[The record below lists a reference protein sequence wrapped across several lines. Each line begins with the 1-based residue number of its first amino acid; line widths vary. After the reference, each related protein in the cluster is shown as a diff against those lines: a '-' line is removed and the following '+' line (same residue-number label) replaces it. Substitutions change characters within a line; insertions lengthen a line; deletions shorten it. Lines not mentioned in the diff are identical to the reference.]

1 MFSGDKSQKIKK
13 AKQIVPNLMRYVFL
27 IAFSYTLLYPL
38 IYIIVNSLKGA
49 VDYYDPAVNWVPKQ
63 ITFDNFKLAINT
75 MDFWNALSS
84 TFLNEMLAAFLE
96 IASCAVAAYGLARFN
111 FKGKFIFKILMILS
125 ILVPTVMIIIP
136 SYVNFRYVDFAGIL
150 NLIGKIIGKEIR
162 PSILNTPLVFWLP
175 SLLGVGLK
183 GGLFI
188 YIYSQFFKGLPKE
201 FEEAAWLDGA
211 GPWKTFLKVII
222 PASSNSII
230 TVMLF
235 AIVWHWNDYYLA
247 QMYLSSDYPV
257 SVQLANIT
265 SNTSFVSQTG
275 LGEILFGPMIM
286 AGSFLCILPL
296 VIFYIFMQKRFI
308 ASVATSGIVG

>member
-1 MFSGDKSQKIKK
+1 MAFGNKNRNL
-13 AKQIVPNLMRYVFL
+13 KQTRQIIPSLMRYVFL

-63 ITFDNFKLAINT
+63 ITFDNFKLAIST

-84 TFLNEMLAAFLE
+84 TFLNEIIAAAIE

-111 FKGKFIFKILMILS
+111 FKGKFIFKALMILS

-150 NLIGKIIGKEIR
+150 NLFGKIIGKEIR

-188 YIYSQFFKGLPKE
+188 YIYTQFFKGLPKE

-211 GPWKTFLKVII
+211 GPWKTFLRVII

-230 TVMLF
+230 TVSLF

-275 LGEILFGPMIM
+275 LGEILFGPMMM

-296 VIFYIFMQKRFI
+296 VIFYVIMQKRFI

>member
-1 MFSGDKSQKIKK
+1 MQTVNKNQKIKK
-13 AKQIVPNLMRYVFL
+13 AAKYMPSLMRYVFL

-38 IYIIVNSLKGA
+38 IYIVANSLKGA
-49 VDYYDPAVNWVPKQ
+49 VDYYDPAVVWVPKQ
-63 ITFDNFKLAINT
+63 FTLYNFDLAIKT
-75 MDFWNALSS
+75 MDFWNALIS
-84 TFLNEMLAAFLE
+84 TFYNEIVAAFIE

-111 FKGKFIFKILMILS
+111 FKGKFIFKTMMILS
-125 ILVPTVMIIIP
+125 ILVPTIMIIIP
-136 SYVNFRYVDFAGIL
+136 SYVNFRYMDFLGVL
-150 NLIGKIIGKEIR
+150 KFIGGMVGKEIR
-162 PSILNTPLVFWLP
+162 PSLINTPFVFWLP

-211 GPWKTFLKVII
+211 GPWTTFLRVIV
-222 PASSNSII
+222 PASANSII
-230 TVMLF
+230 TVALF

-247 QMYLSSDYPV
+247 QMYLSSEFPV

-275 LGEILFGPMIM
+275 LGEILFGPLIM
-286 AGSFLCILPL
+286 AGSFLCIIPL
-296 VIFYIFMQKRFI
+296 VIFYLIMQKRFI
-308 ASVATSGIVG
+308 ASIATSGIVG

>member
-1 MFSGDKSQKIKK
+1 MSSDNKNKRKNNIR
-13 AKQIVPNLMRYVFL
+13 QIFPAIMRYVFL
-27 IAFSYTLLYPL
+27 IAFSYTLLYPF

-49 VDYYDPAVNWVPKQ
+49 VDYYDPAVVWIPKQ
-63 ITFDNFKLAINT
+63 ITFSNFDLAIKT
-75 MDFWNALSS
+75 MDFWNALVS
-84 TFLNEMLAAFLE
+84 TFLNEIVAAFLE

-111 FKGKFIFKILMILS
+111 FKGKFIFKIMMILS

-136 SYVNFRYVDFAGIL
+136 SYVNFRYMDFMGIL
-150 NLIGKIIGKEIR
+150 KLIGSLFNTEIR
-162 PSILNTPLVFWLP
+162 PSIINTPLVFWLP

-211 GPWKTFLKVII
+211 GPWKTFLRVII

-230 TVMLF
+230 TVALF

-247 QMYLSSDYPV
+247 QMYLSSDFPV

-265 SNTSFVSQTG
+265 SNSSFVSQTG

-286 AGSFLCILPL
+286 AGSFLCVIPL
-296 VIFYIFMQKRFI
+296 VIFYLVMQKRFI

>member
-1 MFSGDKSQKIKK
+1 MSSGNKSRNLKK
-13 AKQIVPNLMRYVFL
+13 AKQILPSLMRYVFL

-38 IYIIVNSLKGA
+38 VYIIVNSLKGP
-49 VDYYDPAVNWVPKQ
+49 VDYYDPAVVWVPKQ

-75 MDFWNALSS
+75 MDFWNALKSS
-84 TFLNEMLAAFLE
+84 FLNEIVAAFIE

-111 FKGKFIFKILMILS
+111 FKGKFIFKAMMILS

-136 SYVNFRYVDFAGIL
+136 SYVNFRYMDFMGIL
-150 NLIGKIIGKEIR
+150 GFIGKLTGAELR
-162 PSILNTPLVFWLP
+162 PSIINTSLVFWLP

-211 GPWKTFLKVII
+211 GPWKTFLRVII

-230 TVMLF
+230 TVALF

-247 QMYLSSDYPV
+247 QMYLSTNYPV

-265 SNTSFVSQTG
+265 SNTSFISQTG
-275 LGEILFGPMIM
+275 LGEILFGPMMM

-296 VIFYIFMQKRFI
+296 VIFYVIMQKRFI

>member
-1 MFSGDKSQKIKK
+1 MACANKSRNIKK
-13 AKQIVPNLMRYVFL
+13 DKQIFPNILRYVFL
-27 IAFSYTLLYPL
+27 IAFSYTLIYPL
-38 IYIIVNSLKGA
+38 IYIIANALKNP
-49 VDYYDPAVNWVPKQ
+49 VDYYDPSVIWVPKK
-63 ITFDNFKLAINT
+63 ISYDNFELAIKT
-75 MDFWNALSS
+75 MDFWNALKS
-84 TFLNEMLAAFLE
+84 TFLNEIVAAFLE
-96 IASCAVAAYGLARFN
+96 IASCSVAAYGLARFN
-111 FKGKFIFKILMILS
+111 FKGKFIFNIMMILS

-136 SYVNFRYVDFAGIL
+136 SYVNFRYLDFAGIL
-150 NLIGKIIGKEIR
+150 NFIGKAIGKEIR

-175 SLLGVGLK
+175 SALSVGLK

-211 GPWKTFLKVII
+211 GPWQTFLRVII

-230 TVMLF
+230 TVSLF

-265 SNTSFVSQTG
+265 NNTSFVSQTG
-275 LGEILFGPMIM
+275 LNEILFGPLIM
-286 AGSFLCILPL
+286 AGSFLCIFPL

>member
-1 MFSGDKSQKIKK
+1 VSSDNINKRKNDIRHFFPAI
-13 AKQIVPNLMRYVFL
+13 MRYVFL
-27 IAFSYTLLYPL
+27 IAFSYTLLYPF

-49 VDYYDPAVNWVPKQ
+49 VDYYDPAVVWIPKQ
-63 ITFDNFKLAINT
+63 ITFSNFELAIKT
-75 MDFWNALSS
+75 MDFWNAIVS
-84 TFLNEMLAAFLE
+84 TFLNEIVAAFLE

-111 FKGKFIFKILMILS
+111 FKGKFIFKIMMILS

-136 SYVNFRYVDFAGIL
+136 SYVNFRYMDFMGIL
-150 NLIGKIIGKEIR
+150 KLIGSLFNTEIR
-162 PSILNTPLVFWLP
+162 PSIINTPFVFWLP

-211 GPWKTFLKVII
+211 GPWKTFLRVII

-230 TVMLF
+230 TVALF

-247 QMYLSSDYPV
+247 QMYLSSDFPV

-265 SNTSFVSQTG
+265 SNSSFVSQTG

-286 AGSFLCILPL
+286 AGSFLCVIPL
-296 VIFYIFMQKRFI
+296 VVFYIIMQKRFI

>member
-1 MFSGDKSQKIKK
+1 MQAVNKNQKIKK
-13 AKQIVPNLMRYVFL
+13 ASKVIPSLMRYVFL

-49 VDYYDPAVNWVPKQ
+49 VDYYDPAVVWVPKQ
-63 ITFDNFKLAINT
+63 LTLYNFDLAIKT
-75 MDFWNALSS
+75 MDFWGSLIS
-84 TFLNEMLAAFLE
+84 TFYNEIVAAFIE

-111 FKGKFIFKILMILS
+111 FKGKFIFKTMMILS

-136 SYVNFRYVDFAGIL
+136 SYVNFRYMDFLGIL
-150 NLIGKIIGKEIR
+150 KLLGGIFGTELR
-162 PSILNTPLVFWLP
+162 PSLINTPFVFWLP

-188 YIYSQFFKGLPKE
+188 YIYSQFFKGLPRE

-211 GPWKTFLKVII
+211 GPWKTFLRVIV

-230 TVMLF
+230 TVALF

-247 QMYLSSDYPV
+247 QMYLSSDFPV

-275 LGEILFGPMIM
+275 LGEILFGPLIM
-286 AGSFLCILPL
+286 AGSFLCIIPL
-296 VIFYIFMQKRFI
+296 VIFYLIMQKRFI
-308 ASVATSGIVG
+308 ASIATSGIVG

>member
-1 MFSGDKSQKIKK
+1 VQAVNKNQKIKK
-13 AKQIVPNLMRYVFL
+13 ASKVIPSLMRYVFL

-38 IYIIVNSLKGA
+38 IYIIVNSFKGA
-49 VDYYDPAVNWVPKQ
+49 VDYYDPAVVWVPKQ
-63 ITFDNFKLAINT
+63 LTLYNFDLAIKT
-75 MDFWNALSS
+75 MDFWGSLIS
-84 TFLNEMLAAFLE
+84 TFYNEIVAAFIE

-111 FKGKFIFKILMILS
+111 FKGKFIFKTMMILS

-136 SYVNFRYVDFAGIL
+136 SYVNFRYMDFLGIL
-150 NLIGKIIGKEIR
+150 KLLGGIFGTELR
-162 PSILNTPLVFWLP
+162 PSLINTPFVFWLP

-188 YIYSQFFKGLPKE
+188 YIYSQFFKGLPRE

-211 GPWKTFLKVII
+211 GPWKTFLRVIV

-230 TVMLF
+230 TVALF

-247 QMYLSSDYPV
+247 QMYLSSDFPV

-275 LGEILFGPMIM
+275 LGEILFGPLIM
-286 AGSFLCILPL
+286 AGSFLCIIPL
-296 VIFYIFMQKRFI
+296 VIFYLIMQKRFI
-308 ASVATSGIVG
+308 ASIATSGIVG

>member
-1 MFSGDKSQKIKK
+1 MAFGNKNRNL
-13 AKQIVPNLMRYVFL
+13 KQTRQIIPSLMRYVFL

-63 ITFDNFKLAINT
+63 ITFDNFKLAIST

-84 TFLNEMLAAFLE
+84 TFLNEIIAAAIE

-111 FKGKFIFKILMILS
+111 FKGKFIFKALMILS

-150 NLIGKIIGKEIR
+150 NLFGKIIGKEIR

-188 YIYSQFFKGLPKE
+188 YIYTQFFKGLPKE

-211 GPWKTFLKVII
+211 GPWKTFLRVII

-230 TVMLF
+230 TVSLF

-275 LGEILFGPMIM
+275 LGEILFGPMMM

-296 VIFYIFMQKRFI
+296 VIFYIIMQKRFI

>member
-1 MFSGDKSQKIKK
+1 VSSDSKSKRIKNIK
-13 AKQIVPNLMRYVFL
+13 LFFPAFMRYVFL
-27 IAFSYTLLYPL
+27 IAFSYTLLYPF

-49 VDYYDPAVNWVPKQ
+49 IDYYDPSVVWIPKQ
-63 ITFDNFKLAINT
+63 MTFSNFELAIKT
-75 MDFWNALSS
+75 MDFWNALGS
-84 TFLNEMLAAFLE
+84 TFFNEIVSAFLE

-111 FKGKFIFKILMILS
+111 FKGKFIFKAMMILS

-136 SYVNFRYVDFAGIL
+136 SYVNFRYMDFMGIL
-150 NLIGKIIGKEIR
+150 KLIGSLFNSEIR
-162 PSILNTPLVFWLP
+162 PSIINTPFVFWLP

-211 GPWKTFLKVII
+211 GPWKTFLRVII

-230 TVMLF
+230 TVALF

-247 QMYLSSDYPV
+247 QMYLSSNFPV

-265 SNTSFVSQTG
+265 SNSSFVSQTG

-286 AGSFLCILPL
+286 AGSFLCVIPL
-296 VIFYIFMQKRFI
+296 VIFYIIMQKRFI

>member
-1 MFSGDKSQKIKK
+1 MFSGDKSQKVKK

>member
-1 MFSGDKSQKIKK
+1 MSSDSKSKRIKNIK
-13 AKQIVPNLMRYVFL
+13 LFFPAFMRYVFL
-27 IAFSYTLLYPL
+27 IAFSYTLLYPF

-49 VDYYDPAVNWVPKQ
+49 IDYYDPSVVWIPKQ
-63 ITFDNFKLAINT
+63 MTFSNFELAIKT
-75 MDFWNALSS
+75 MDFWNAIGS
-84 TFLNEMLAAFLE
+84 TFLNEIVSAFLE

-111 FKGKFIFKILMILS
+111 FKGKFIFKAMMILS

-136 SYVNFRYVDFAGIL
+136 SYVNFRYMDFMGIL
-150 NLIGKIIGKEIR
+150 KLIGSIINTEIR
-162 PSILNTPLVFWLP
+162 PSIINTPFVFWLP

-211 GPWKTFLKVII
+211 GPWKTFLRVII

-230 TVMLF
+230 TVALF

-247 QMYLSSDYPV
+247 QMYLSSNFPV

-265 SNTSFVSQTG
+265 SNSSFVSQTG

-286 AGSFLCILPL
+286 AGSFLCVIPL
-296 VIFYIFMQKRFI
+296 VIFYIIMQKRFI

>member
-1 MFSGDKSQKIKK
+1 MQAVNKNQKIKK
-13 AKQIVPNLMRYVFL
+13 ATRVMSSLMRYVFL

-38 IYIIVNSLKGA
+38 IYIVVNSLKGA
-49 VDYYDPAVNWVPKQ
+49 VDYYDPAVVWVPKQ
-63 ITFDNFKLAINT
+63 LSLYNFELAIKT
-75 MDFWNALSS
+75 MDFWGSLIS
-84 TFLNEMLAAFLE
+84 TFYNEIVAAIIE

-111 FKGKFIFKILMILS
+111 FKGKFIFKTMMILS

-136 SYVNFRYVDFAGIL
+136 SYVNFRYMDFMGIL
-150 NLIGKIIGKEIR
+150 KFLGGIFGKEIR
-162 PSILNTPLVFWLP
+162 PSIINTPMVFWMP

-211 GPWKTFLKVII
+211 GPWKTFLRVIV

-230 TVMLF
+230 TVSLF

-247 QMYLSSDYPV
+247 QMYLSSDFPV

-275 LGEILFGPMIM
+275 LGEIIFGPLIM
-286 AGSFLCILPL
+286 AGSFLCIIPL
-296 VIFYIFMQKRFI
+296 VIFYLIMQKRFI
-308 ASVATSGIVG
+308 ASIATSGIVG

>member
-1 MFSGDKSQKIKK
+1 VFSGDKSQKVKK

>member
-1 MFSGDKSQKIKK
+1 MSSDSKIKRIK
-13 AKQIVPNLMRYVFL
+13 NIKLFFPAFLRYVFL
-27 IAFSYTLLYPL
+27 IAFSYTLLYPF

-49 VDYYDPAVNWVPKQ
+49 IDYYDPSVAWIPKQ
-63 ITFDNFKLAINT
+63 MTFSNFELAIKT
-75 MDFWNALSS
+75 MDFWNALGS
-84 TFLNEMLAAFLE
+84 TFLNEIVSAFFE

-111 FKGKFIFKILMILS
+111 FKGKFIFKALMVLS

-136 SYVNFRYVDFAGIL
+136 SYVTFRYMDFL
-150 NLIGKIIGKEIR
+150 KLIGSIINTEIR
-162 PSILNTPLVFWLP
+162 PSIINTPFVFWLP

-230 TVMLF
+230 TVALF
-235 AIVWHWNDYYLA
+235 AIVWHWNDYSLA
-247 QMYLSSDYPV
+247 QMYLSSNFPV

-265 SNTSFVSQTG
+265 SNSSFVSQTG

-286 AGSFLCILPL
+286 AGSFLCVIPL
-296 VIFYIFMQKRFI
+296 VLFYIIMQKRFI

>member
-1 MFSGDKSQKIKK
+1 MSSDSKIKRIK
-13 AKQIVPNLMRYVFL
+13 NIKLFFPAFLRYVFL
-27 IAFSYTLLYPL
+27 IAFSYTLLYPF

-49 VDYYDPAVNWVPKQ
+49 IDYYDPSVSWIPKQ
-63 ITFDNFKLAINT
+63 MTFSNFELAIKT
-75 MDFWNALSS
+75 MDFWNALGS
-84 TFLNEMLAAFLE
+84 TFLNEIVSAFLE

-111 FKGKFIFKILMILS
+111 FKGKFIFKAMMVLS

-136 SYVNFRYVDFAGIL
+136 SYVNFRYMDFMGIL
-150 NLIGKIIGKEIR
+150 KLIGSIINTEIR
-162 PSILNTPLVFWLP
+162 PSIINTPFVFWLP

-230 TVMLF
+230 TVALF

-247 QMYLSSDYPV
+247 QMYLSSNFPV

-265 SNTSFVSQTG
+265 SNSSFVSQTG

-286 AGSFLCILPL
+286 AGSFLCVIPL
-296 VIFYIFMQKRFI
+296 VLFYIIMQKRFI

>member
-1 MFSGDKSQKIKK
+1 MSTDSKSKRTINIKLFFP
-13 AKQIVPNLMRYVFL
+13 AFLRYVFL
-27 IAFSYTLLYPL
+27 IAFSYTLLYPF

-49 VDYYDPAVNWVPKQ
+49 IDYYDPSVVWIPKQ
-63 ITFDNFKLAINT
+63 MTFSNFELAIKT
-75 MDFWNALSS
+75 MDFWNALGS
-84 TFLNEMLAAFLE
+84 TFLNEIVSAFFE

-111 FKGKFIFKILMILS
+111 FKGKFIFKAMMVLS

-136 SYVNFRYVDFAGIL
+136 SYVNFRYMDFMGIL
-150 NLIGKIIGKEIR
+150 KLIGSIINTEIR
-162 PSILNTPLVFWLP
+162 PSIINTPFVFWLP

-222 PASSNSII
+222 PASSNSIT
-230 TVMLF
+230 TVALF

-247 QMYLSSDYPV
+247 QMYLSSNFPV

-265 SNTSFVSQTG
+265 SNSSFVSQTG

-286 AGSFLCILPL
+286 AGSFLCVIPL
-296 VIFYIFMQKRFI
+296 VLFYIIMQKRFI

>member
-1 MFSGDKSQKIKK
+1 VSFGNKNRNLKRT
-13 AKQIVPNLMRYVFL
+13 KQILPSLMRYVFL

-63 ITFDNFKLAINT
+63 ITFDNFKLAIST

-84 TFLNEMLAAFLE
+84 TFLNEILAAILE

-111 FKGKFIFKILMILS
+111 FKGKFIFKALMILS

-150 NLIGKIIGKEIR
+150 NLFGKIIGKEIR

-188 YIYSQFFKGLPKE
+188 YIYTQFFKGLPKE

-211 GPWKTFLKVII
+211 GPWKTFLRVII

-230 TVMLF
+230 TVSLF

-247 QMYLSSDYPV
+247 QMYLSSEYPV

-275 LGEILFGPMIM
+275 LGEILFGPMMM

-296 VIFYIFMQKRFI
+296 VIFYVIMQKRFI

>member
-1 MFSGDKSQKIKK
+1 MSFGNKNRNLKRT
-13 AKQIVPNLMRYVFL
+13 KQILPSLMRYVFL

-63 ITFDNFKLAINT
+63 ITFDNFKLAIST

-84 TFLNEMLAAFLE
+84 TFLNEILAAILE

-111 FKGKFIFKILMILS
+111 FKGKFIFKALMILS

-150 NLIGKIIGKEIR
+150 NLFGKIIGKEIR

-188 YIYSQFFKGLPKE
+188 YIYTQFFKGLPKE

-211 GPWKTFLKVII
+211 GPWKTFLRVII

-230 TVMLF
+230 TVSLF

-247 QMYLSSDYPV
+247 QMYLSSEYPV

-275 LGEILFGPMIM
+275 LGEILFGPMMM

-296 VIFYIFMQKRFI
+296 VIFYVIMQKRFI